1 MLPKKL
7 GTWENLRKKKHAKKN
22 IRHLKEFTESKS
34 CSKTHCLK
42 EHSSTCAE
50 PGSRLFVSF
59 CCSDLLC
66 LGGCSVCFSQPVLP
80 CSTLSWKIWKSTR
93 TQLLSMNWSSTL
105 YARAPA
111 PEIDGWFYEYTLC
124 TMSGDHSK
132 SVGKEGCSNTKNEEV
147 GQTQNYWL
155 PPPNRNANIPEH
167 PTTIHGA
174 SSRKVAYHPNTACF
188 TPTIHRQVTASE
200 RYTLVKRITLR
211 TTCSTYVGAP
221 RIQIQHLTE

>member
-1 MLPKKL
+1 MQKL
-7 GTWENLRKKKHAKKN
+7 VL
-22 IRHLKEFTESKS
+22 EF
-34 CSKTHCLK
+34 L
-42 EHSSTCAE
+42 
-50 PGSRLFVSF
+50 LFRF
-59 CCSDLLC
+59 AIF

-80 CSTLSWKIWKSTR
+80 CPTLSWKSPR
-93 TQLLSMNWSSTL
+93 TQLLSTDPQPSMQEAPRLMDGSMSIHTL
-105 YARAPA
+105 QHVRWPW
-111 PEIDGWFYEYTLC
+111 D
-124 TMSGDHSK
+124 SG
-132 SVGKEGCSNTKNEEV
+132 GKEGSSNTKNEEV